1 MVEKF
6 LHTFFL
12 AVFECSV
19 ANLVHEEQ
27 NSLIPVPQVLLH
39 QYPHPELQH
48 CCDTNAARLGALHN
62 MTLENRRA
70 HMEKKII
77 SSVVLSRMCY
87 CCFCMFY
94 LNKK

>member
-70 HMEKKII
+70 HMEKKK
-77 SSVVLSRMCY
+77 SSNQLFCLECVTAAFV
-87 CCFCMFY
+87 CFI
-94 LNKK
+94 